1 MTVRSRVEQLEKPQD
16 LRRGDIVRNRGNG
29 YTFQVLRPGEHP
41 IVIRYVE
48 LTHAPE
54 WERVIVEE
62 DPT

>member
-1 MTVRSRVEQLEKPQD
+1 MKWRTEPLERPGD

-29 YTFQVLRPGEHP
+29 KTFQVLRPGEYP

-54 WERVIVEE
+54 WERVIEE
-62 DPT
+62 ES